1 VSETILIILYLII
14 KYGCGFKHF
23 FNVVAEARLQCVS
36 LPEAP
41 SELVS
46 VNATA
51 TRGPFATT
59 IAKNKLLFH
68 GTSLN
73 LTGVFFFF
81 SIFICLFLF
90 FCSDFTVFV
99 NYNIISET
107 DGEI

>member
-14 KYGCGFKHF
+14 KYDCGFKHF
-23 FNVVAEARLQCVS
+23 FNVVAEASLQCIS

-81 SIFICLFLF
+81 LDFYLFICIFLQ
-90 FCSDFTVFV
+90 
-99 NYNIISET
+99 
-107 DGEI
+107 